1 MSKESTNLE
10 VLSTRSG
17 FNSAVRHMSKT
28 IEISG
33 ALGSS
38 NLGDLLYEKGD
49 ENLSGERGAL
59 LLRML
64 LVDKLGYKSVSAN
77 LESVASDLPALAGE
91 FSKWNGVDLIAA
103 YYHPDLGLLIANP
116 KVAEELANFG
126 MLRKRELLVLY
137 AGKGANPA
145 DASCQKAA
153 ELAVKLFEG
162 KKAKASPDLLQ
173 GDFIVKEL
181 KKSKEEAEEEGS
193 EEEAP
198 VKAAKARKKAPSR
211 GRKAAAK
218 ASARAQRAAAE
229 EEEEEEEE
237 ASEAAP
243 AAPKESARVA
253 PPVVTAAAPAISKG
267 PVRMT
272 PMYSVVVANELFHNG
287 NVEAWKRIVASYNA
301 KYPELQ
307 VYIYYEGERILD
319 INSLFKWGKVK
330 HGSSIQF
337 AVSGNDIKD
346 VAKLQRYLVQGASKQ
361 FEAFLHGPVNN
372 VLKLFG

>member
-1 MSKESTNLE
+1 LSKETTNLE
-10 VLSTRSG
+10 VLASRSG
-17 FNSAVRHMSKT
+17 FNTAVRHINKA

-33 ALGSS
+33 ELGSH
-38 NLGDLLYEKGD
+38 NLGDLLYERGD

-64 LVDKLGYKSVSAN
+64 LIDKLGYKSVSAN
-77 LESVASDLPALAGE
+77 LESIASDLPALASE
-91 FSKWNGVDLIAA
+91 FSKWNGVDLVAA

-116 KVAEELANFG
+116 KIAEELANFG

-137 AGKGANPA
+137 AGKGSSPA
-145 DASCQKAA
+145 DANCLKAA

-162 KKAKASPDLLQ
+162 KKAKAPADLLN
-173 GDFIVKEL
+173 GSFTVKKL
-181 KKSKEEAEEEGS
+181 RKISEEGH
-193 EEEAP
+193 EA
-198 VKAAKARKKAPSR
+198 ASAKGASGAKEPARR
-211 GRKAAAK
+211 GRKAAPAK
-218 ASARAQRAAAE
+218 
-229 EEEEEEEE
+229 
-237 ASEAAP
+237 AAP
-243 AAPKESARVA
+243 AAAPAKAAKRAPKAAPSPRESAGRVA
-253 PPVVTAAAPAISKG
+253 PPSVTAAAPAISKG

-272 PMYSVVVANELFHNG
+272 PMYSVVVTNELFHNG

-301 KYPELQ
+301 KYPALT
-307 VYIYYEGERILD
+307 VYIYYDGERILD

-337 AVSGNDIKD
+337 AVSGNEIKD

>member
-10 VLSTRSG
+10 VLSTRFG
-17 FNSAVRHMSKT
+17 FNTAVRHMNKT

-33 ALGSS
+33 ALGSN
-38 NLGDLLYEKGD
+38 NLGDLLYERGD
-49 ENLSGERGAL
+49 ENLSGERGAV

-64 LVDKLGYKSVSAN
+64 LADKLGYKSVSAN
-77 LESVASDLPALAGE
+77 LESVASDLPALASE
-91 FSKWNGVDLIAA
+91 FSKWKGVDLVAA

-116 KVAEELANFG
+116 KMAEELANFG

-137 AGKGANPA
+137 AGKGASPA
-145 DASCQKAA
+145 DETCQRAA
-153 ELAVKLFEG
+153 ELAVKFFEG
-162 KKAKASPDLLQ
+162 KKAKALPEFLK
-173 GDFIVKEL
+173 GNFVVKKL
-181 KKSKEEAEEEGS
+181 KKS
-193 EEEAP
+193 EEEA
-198 VKAAKARKKAPSR
+198 AAKAVKAPPKGKKAADA
-211 GRKAAAK
+211 KAGAKGAAK
-218 ASARAQRAAAE
+218 RAVK
-229 EEEEEEEE
+229 
-237 ASEAAP
+237 AAP

-267 PVRMT
+267 PMKMT

-287 NVEAWKRIVASYNA
+287 NVEAWKRIVASYSA
-301 KYPELQ
+301 KYPALQ

-337 AVSGNDIKD
+337 AVAGNEIKD
-346 VAKLQRYLVQGASKQ
+346 VAKLQRYLIQGASKQ
-361 FEAFLHGPVNN
+361 FEAFLHGPVNS

>member
-10 VLSTRSG
+10 VLATRFG
-17 FNSAVRHMSKT
+17 FNSAVRHMNKT
-28 IEISG
+28 MEISG
-33 ALGSS
+33 SLGSN
-38 NLGDLLYEKGD
+38 NLGDLLYERGD

-64 LVDKLGYKSVSAN
+64 LVDKLGYKSVSVN
-77 LESVASDLPALAGE
+77 LESVASDLPALANE
-91 FSKWNGVDLIAA
+91 FAKWNGVDLIAA

-116 KVAEELANFG
+116 KIAEELANFG

-153 ELAVKLFEG
+153 EIAVKFFEG
-162 KKAKASPDLLQ
+162 KKAKATSDLLQ
-173 GDFIVKEL
+173 GEFTVKEL
-181 KKSKEEAEEEGS
+181 KKGKEEEA

-198 VKAAKARKKAPSR
+198 VKAAKASKKAAGKGKKAVPAKA
-211 GRKAAAK
+211 GAKAPTAAA
-218 ASARAQRAAAE
+218 AQAAPAP
-229 EEEEEEEE
+229 
-237 ASEAAP
+237 AP

-253 PPVVTAAAPAISKG
+253 PPAVTAAAPAISKG
-267 PVRMT
+267 PTRMT

-337 AVSGNDIKD
+337 AVAGNEIKD